1 MAGSLTVTNLGAP
14 GFYGLNTQDS
24 PTGLDPKFCLA
35 AENVVIDQSGRLA
48 ARKGWERFIAADEN
62 INQDGVKLVFEY
74 INSVGAT
81 ELIVVV
87 ASGYIYSVDESNS
100 AALIYTGLDWSE
112 AEWKAVNFNNKCY
125 FFQRGHDPLV
135 YDGSSCIKLNLA
147 GSYSGTVQTAHE
159 VLAAYGRLW
168 TADTLTD
175 KVTVKWSDTLIGQA
189 WTGGAAGS
197 LDLNTVYGEGVR
209 PVTALAA
216 FNGKLVIF
224 CDKTIILYDG
234 AATDPA
240 NDLVLSDIING
251 VGCVARDSVINI
263 GTDILFLSDSG
274 VRSLGRVI
282 SEKSAPINDISKNVR
297 DTMIADIVAHDDYD
311 SIKAGYNEK
320 DGYYLLSLPNVR
332 KSYCLD
338 LKQRLP
344 DGSARITTWS
354 LAPLSMCY
362 RLNRDFVYG
371 FNTGVGRS
379 STDYKDD
386 GALYQM
392 AYFSSHLAN
401 GDLSNLS
408 ILKFLRL
415 MGYGGSNYLIRF
427 LWGTDYEG
435 LPNQTQTR
443 FPAAGAASEYGSNG
457 ATEYGIGEYGSAVLV
472 IRALRQNLSG
482 TGRVFQIGIQ
492 VPIYGYAF
500 SIQQIDIFTKKGRLS
515 TL

>member
-24 PTGLDPKFCLA
+24 PTGLDNKFCLN

-48 ARKGWERFIAADEN
+48 ARKGWERFVAGDES
-62 INQDGVKLVFEY
+62 INTYGASLVFEY
-74 INSVGAT
+74 ITSAGEA

-87 ASGYIYSVDESNS
+87 PTGRIYSVDPSGTASNIYS
-100 AALIYTGLDWSE
+100 AGDWSDGN
-112 AEWKAVNFNNKCY
+112 WKAVNFNNKCY
-125 FFQRGHDPLV
+125 FFNRGHDPLV
-135 YDGSSCIKLNLA
+135 YDGSSCIKITA
-147 GSYSGTVQTAHE
+147 AVAYSGTVQTAHE
-159 VLAAYGRLW
+159 CLAAYGRLW

-175 KVTVKWSDTLIGQA
+175 KITMKWSDTLIGEA
-189 WTGGAAGS
+189 WNGGAAGS
-197 LDLNTVYGEGVR
+197 VDLNTVYGDGLR
-209 PVTALAA
+209 PVVALAA

-224 CDKTIILYDG
+224 CDKTIIVYTG
-234 AATDPA
+234 CATDPA
-240 NDLVLSDIING
+240 TNLVLDDVISGI
-251 VGCVARDSVINI
+251 GCISRDSVINI

-297 DTMIADIVAHDDYD
+297 DTMIQDIVAHDNYD
-311 SIKAGYNEK
+311 TINAGYNEK
-320 DGYYLLSLPNVR
+320 EGYYLLSLPNIN

-338 LKQRLP
+338 IKQRLP
-344 DGSARITTWS
+344 DGAARVTTWTI
-354 LAPLSMCY
+354 APKTICY

-371 FNTGVGRS
+371 FATGVGRS

-386 GALYQM
+386 GASYQM
-392 AYFSSHLAN
+392 SYFSSHLNN
-401 GDLSNLS
+401 GEISNLQ

-415 MGYGGSNYLIRF
+415 MGYGGANYLIRF

-443 FPAAGAASEYGSNG
+443 FPAAGNSSEYNV
-457 ATEYGIGEYGSAVLV
+457 AEYAIGEYGSDVPV
-472 IRALRQNLSG
+472 IRAVRQNLSG
-482 TGRVFQIGIQ
+482 TGRVYQVGVQ
-492 VPIYGYAF
+492 VPIYGLPF
-500 SIQQIDIFTKKGRLS
+500 SIQQLDVYTKKGRIS